1 MPLDKAK
8 ARAYIVG
15 ARSAYRIG
23 IRSDYIQ
30 IGADHLEEA
39 LNQLDQ
45 DSLAASRAMNDVAR
59 YQRELDDEKTAYRK
73 LREQSAHTE
82 ACIALLRE
90 IAKSPKGAA
99 AKAKAMLETMG
110 LADAPVPV
118 AAPAKVVVA

>member
-8 ARAYIVG
+8 ARSYIEG
-15 ARSAYRIG
+15 ARTAYRIG
-23 IRSDYIQ
+23 IRAEFIQ
-30 IGADHLEEA
+30 IGANHLEEA

-73 LREQSAHTE
+73 LREQSGHIET
-82 ACIALLRE
+82 CVALLRE

-99 AKAKAMLETMG
+99 KKAEEQLKTMG
-110 LADAPVPV
+110 VVEPAAPVE
-118 AAPAKVVVA
+118 KIVVP